1 MTKKKLAVVMDPIA
15 EIIPEKD
22 GTLGLLLEA
31 QSRSYELIYFEQQDL
46 RIIYGI
52 AFGSGSQL
60 TVEDNVTTWFS
71 LSDKNEIPL
80 SEFDVILMRKDPP
93 FSTEY
98 IYTTYMLDL
107 AESSGVLVINSPV
120 SLRNFNE
127 KVSVSFFPECAAP
140 SLVTSSINHLQD
152 FLKLHKKI
160 VVKPLD
166 GMGGK
171 SIFVIAEGDLNT
183 NSILEIIT
191 HENRETIMA
200 QLYIPEVLEGDKR
213 IHIVDG
219 KHADVLLA
227 RIPLKTDN
235 RGNLVAGAQPKTQAL
250 SENDKRICNLI
261 GPKLQASGIFF
272 AGIDVIGNFLTE
284 INITSPTGTR
294 EIKKYADYDVAGIFF
309 DLMEKKLNDY

>member
-46 RIIYGI
+46 RIINGI
-52 AFGSGSQL
+52 AMGSGRQL
-60 TVEDNVTTWFS
+60 MVEDNVTTWFS

-93 FSTEY
+93 FNTEY

-107 AESSGVLVINSPV
+107 AESSGALVINSPA

-127 KVSVSFFPECAAP
+127 KVSVSIFPECAAP

-191 HENRETIMA
+191 NENRETVMA
-200 QLYIPEVLEGDKR
+200 QLYIPAVLEGDKR

-227 RIPLKTDN
+227 RIPLTTDN

-284 INITSPTGTR
+284 INITSPTGMR
-294 EIKKYADYDVAGIFF
+294 EIKKYADYDVVGIFF
-309 DLMEKKLNDY
+309 DLMEKKLND

>member
-46 RIIYGI
+46 RIINGI
-52 AFGSGSQL
+52 AMGSGRQL

-71 LSDKNEIPL
+71 LSDKSEIPL

-191 HENRETIMA
+191 HENRETVMA

-284 INITSPTGTR
+284 INITSPTGMR
-294 EIKKYADYDVAGIFF
+294 EIKKYADYDVVGIFF
-309 DLMEKKLNDY
+309 DLIEKKLND

>member
-1 MTKKKLAVVMDPIA
+1 M
-15 EIIPEKD
+15 
-22 GTLGLLLEA
+22 
-31 QSRSYELIYFEQQDL
+31 
-46 RIIYGI
+46 
-52 AFGSGSQL
+52 GSGRQL

-93 FSTEY
+93 FNTEY

-107 AESSGVLVINSPV
+107 AESSGALVINSPA

-191 HENRETIMA
+191 NENRETIMA

-284 INITSPTGTR
+284 INITSPTGMR
-294 EIKKYADYDVAGIFF
+294 EIKKYADYDVVGIFF
-309 DLMEKKLNDY
+309 DLMEKKLND

>member
-46 RIIYGI
+46 RIINGI
-52 AFGSGSQL
+52 AMGSGRQL

-127 KVSVSFFPECAAP
+127 KVSVNFFPECAAP

-261 GPKLQASGIFF
+261 GPKLQASGIYF

-284 INITSPTGTR
+284 INITSPTGMR
-294 EIKKYADYDVAGIFF
+294 EIKKYADYDVVGIFF
-309 DLMEKKLNDY
+309 DLMEKKLND

>member
-46 RIIYGI
+46 RIINGI
-52 AFGSGSQL
+52 AMGSGRQL

-71 LSDKNEIPL
+71 LSDKSEIPL

-98 IYTTYMLDL
+98 IYTTYILDL

-191 HENRETIMA
+191 HENKETVMA

-284 INITSPTGTR
+284 INITSPTGMR
-294 EIKKYADYDVAGIFF
+294 EIKKYADYDVVGIFF
-309 DLMEKKLNDY
+309 DLMEKKLND

>member
-46 RIIYGI
+46 RIINGI
-52 AFGSGSQL
+52 AMGSGRQL

-71 LSDKNEIPL
+71 LSDKSEIPL

-191 HENRETIMA
+191 HENRETVMA

-284 INITSPTGTR
+284 INITSPTGMR
-294 EIKKYADYDVAGIFF
+294 EIKRYADYDVVGIFF
-309 DLMEKKLNDY
+309 DLIEKKLND

>member
-46 RIIYGI
+46 RIINGI
-52 AFGSGSQL
+52 AMGSGRQL

-191 HENRETIMA
+191 HENRETVMA

-250 SENDKRICNLI
+250 NENDKRICNLI

-284 INITSPTGTR
+284 INITSPTGMR
-294 EIKKYADYDVAGIFF
+294 EIKKYADYDVVGIFF
-309 DLMEKKLNDY
+309 DLMEKKLND

>member
-46 RIIYGI
+46 RIINGI
-52 AFGSGSQL
+52 AMGSGRQL

-80 SEFDVILMRKDPP
+80 LEFDVILMRKDPP
-93 FSTEY
+93 FNTEY

-191 HENRETIMA
+191 HENRETVMA

-284 INITSPTGTR
+284 INITSPTGMR
-294 EIKKYADYDVAGIFF
+294 EIKKYADYDVVGIFF
-309 DLMEKKLNDY
+309 DLMEKKLND

>member
-46 RIIYGI
+46 RIINGI
-52 AFGSGSQL
+52 AMGSGRQL

-71 LSDKNEIPL
+71 LSDKSEIPL

-191 HENRETIMA
+191 HENRETVMA

-284 INITSPTGTR
+284 INITSPTGMR
-294 EIKKYADYDVAGIFF
+294 EIKKYADYDVVGIFF
-309 DLMEKKLNDY
+309 DLMEKKLND